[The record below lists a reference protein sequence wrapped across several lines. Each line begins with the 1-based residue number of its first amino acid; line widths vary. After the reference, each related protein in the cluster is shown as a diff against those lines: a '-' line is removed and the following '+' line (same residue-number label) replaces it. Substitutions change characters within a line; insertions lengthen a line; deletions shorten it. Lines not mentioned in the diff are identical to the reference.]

1 MTFVNQYKYNIEDFN
16 ASYNPSNYEKSF
28 EKKTENDKK
37 PLKVPSKNT
46 NEDNVPSLSP
56 PIQVG
61 AANFEVLDTVES
73 RMDISNNPGSSEEE
87 KDHEVSYDLDRD
99 DFEG

>member
-1 MTFVNQYKYNIEDFN
+1 M
-16 ASYNPSNYEKSF
+16 
-28 EKKTENDKK
+28 
-37 PLKVPSKNT
+37 
-46 NEDNVPSLSP
+46 PSLQP
-56 PIQVG
+56 PLQVS

-73 RMDISNNPGSSEEE
+73 RMDESNNQGSSEEE